1 LDLKVPP
8 SWGRDLGRG
17 KKMEDKTGLRA
28 KTKFFK
34 MKRILLFIILIPGGI
49 NLFSQA
55 PEAFNYSA
63 IVRDNSGNPIV
74 DQDISFRFSLIQ
86 GSETGSTVYSEIHNA
101 KTDEFG
107 QVSLIIGDGSIIS
120 GVFSMIDWGGDNFF
134 LKVELD
140 KTGGTSFEEMGIS
153 HLLSVPYALYAKSA
167 GSGGGAGSIKISA
180 GTNITITGTG
190 TAVDPYVINER
201 LHYVGESYGGGIVFY
216 VYDNGRHG
224 LIAATTDQDAG
235 VEWYNGTNRYTNTTG
250 NGIGAG
256 EMNTAL
262 IIALQTNDN
271 PLGNFAAKV
280 CADYSVTINGENYG
294 DWYLPSRLELTYL
307 FINKDV
313 VGNFTNNF
321 YWSSTEFSSISAW
334 GQNMANGSFYNLKK
348 STPYAVRA
356 IRAF

>member
-1 LDLKVPP
+1 MWPLKINY
-8 SWGRDLGRG
+8 SH
-17 KKMEDKTGLRA
+17 
-28 KTKFFK
+28 

-55 PEAFNYSA
+55 PEGFNYSA
-63 IVRDNSGNPIV
+63 IVRDNLGNPIV
-74 DQDISFRFSLIQ
+74 NQGVSFRFSLVQ
-86 GSETGSTVYSEIHNA
+86 GNVTGSTVYSETHYVV
-101 KTDEFG
+101 TDQFG
-107 QVSLIIGDGSIIS
+107 QVSLIIGNGAIIS
-120 GVFSMIDWGGDNFF
+120 GVFSMIDWGGDNYF

-140 KTGGTSFEEMGIS
+140 KTGGTSYTLMGIS
-153 HLLSVPYALYAKSA
+153 QLLSVPYALYAKSA
-167 GSGGGAGSIKISA
+167 GDGSGGTDTSGINISA
-180 GTNITITGTG
+180 GTNITITGSG
-190 TAVDPYVINER
+190 TAIDPYVINER

-224 LIAATTDQDAG
+224 LVAATSDQDAG
-235 VEWYNGTNRYTNTTG
+235 VEWYNGTDRYTNTTG

-256 EMNTAL
+256 EMNTTL

-280 CADYSVTINGENYG
+280 CADFSVTINGENYG

-313 VGNFTNNF
+313 VGNFANNF